1 MTTIESIN
9 PDGFEWD
16 EVKNRVNLEKHGIGF
31 ERASQIFDGPILRLE
46 DNRRVYGEI
55 RYKCIGRIDG
65 GLFAVVFTP
74 RNGLVRII
82 SARRARRDERREY
95 RQVLQ
100 R

>member
-1 MTTIESIN
+1 MTATEYLY
-9 PDGFEWD
+9 PDGFQWD
-16 EVKNRVNLEKHGIGF
+16 DNKNRANMEKHGISF
-31 ERASQIFDGPILRLE
+31 ERAALVFDGPILRLE

-65 GLFAVVFTP
+65 ELFAVVFTP
-74 RNGLVRII
+74 RNGVVRII